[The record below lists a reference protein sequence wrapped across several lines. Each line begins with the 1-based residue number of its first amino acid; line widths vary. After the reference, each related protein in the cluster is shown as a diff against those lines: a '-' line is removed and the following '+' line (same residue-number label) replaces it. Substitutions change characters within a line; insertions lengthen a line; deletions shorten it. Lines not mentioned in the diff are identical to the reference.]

1 MMAAILLIQDVQ
13 LLCFTVVFGVFAMQ
27 RWKDAPRRWLWY
39 TFLAN
44 AVGAIL
50 DFSAPWLPRFVN
62 QGISFMLVP
71 LSYALLNIACMYFV
85 RRSRWLTW
93 LSYGILVGLLPVFVM
108 MSGDATPVRP
118 SALGDLAIA
127 LECAIT
133 PAILLP
139 SREKA
144 TRAPRLLMGWFLI
157 LFVVEELARV
167 WVAFG
172 MHLDPDVATP
182 NLMLTS
188 GVFYIVNVCMLPL
201 LFVWMMNARLE
212 AELQQQAIVDPLTD
226 VLNRRGL
233 DAALDAEFA
242 RFRRYRED
250 LSVVLLDIDHF
261 KQFNDRLGHAAGD
274 AVLVEMASL
283 LRRRMRDTDVVGRL
297 GGEEFALV
305 LPRTGL
311 QEAQAI
317 VETLSN
323 LLRDHTY
330 VLGKNPVHVTTSW
343 GVATTAG
350 RAEIGSQQLLHEADI
365 ALYRAKNNGRDQVCV
380 FAPKDEVDGPMLI
393 PTRLRAQENQ

>member
-1 MMAAILLIQDVQ
+1 
-13 LLCFTVVFGVFAMQ
+13 
-27 RWKDAPRRWLWY
+27 
-39 TFLAN
+39 
-44 AVGAIL
+44 
-50 DFSAPWLPRFVN
+50 
-62 QGISFMLVP
+62 
-71 LSYALLNIACMYFV
+71 
-85 RRSRWLTW
+85 
-93 LSYGILVGLLPVFVM
+93 
-108 MSGDATPVRP
+108 
-118 SALGDLAIA
+118 
-127 LECAIT
+127 
-133 PAILLP
+133 
-139 SREKA
+139 
-144 TRAPRLLMGWFLI
+144 
-157 LFVVEELARV
+157 
-167 WVAFG
+167 
-172 MHLDPDVATP
+172 
-182 NLMLTS
+182 
-188 GVFYIVNVCMLPL
+188 
-201 LFVWMMNARLE
+201 
-212 AELQQQAIVDPLTD
+212 VDPLTD

-365 ALYRAKNNGRDQVCV
+365 ALYRAKNNGRDRVCV
-380 FAPKDEVDGPMLI
+380 FAHEDEVDGPMLI